1 MRFAI
6 KIEAMN
12 GSEIVLNMLDAL
24 LTRAEEAIHEL
35 EIVDADLLEN
45 SAWYDSC
52 RMTRRTMLEKS
63 AGAMLHQTPR
73 TRGPHLRRI
82 YVNDEKTASYARKI
96 AHTPL
101 SVLVE
106 NSESDGALVKSALRV
121 FATQAAWDLCFGSGA
136 RQRPTAFSIE
146 SRGGHGELEKLL
158 AKRLEEAAVLGL
170 EPRLIVIADSD
181 GEWPGDIK
189 KHVTKIRGKC
199 LAASVPCPPLNK
211 RTAENYIPDAVWK
224 AWAAERQ
231 YKSARPAVEALL
243 RLSYQQRDHL
253 KFDTPTKD
261 PWDSSKTEVNRLF
274 ADVST
279 ADQELLR
286 TANLKGSGPNS
297 IATIL
302 ETHETA
308 LTRAEFQIRDQA
320 GELESMVQCIEDEL

>member
-1 MRFAI
+1 
-6 KIEAMN
+6 MN
-12 GSEIVLNMLDAL
+12 GSEIVLNILDAL
-24 LTRAEEAIHEL
+24 LTRAEDDIHEL
-35 EIVDADLLEN
+35 EIDDADLLDN

-52 RMTRRTMLEKS
+52 RITRRMMLEKI
-63 AGAMLHQTPR
+63 AGSMLHHSPR

-82 YVNDEKTASYARKI
+82 YVTDEKTASYARNI

-121 FATQAAWDLCFGSGA
+121 FATPAAWDLCFGSGA
-136 RQRPTAFSIE
+136 KQRPPAFSIE

-158 AKRLEEAAVLGL
+158 AKRLEEAAGLGL

-189 KHVTKIRGKC
+189 KHVTKIRGLC
-199 LAASVPCPPLNK
+199 LEASVPCPPLNK
-211 RTAENYIPDAVWK
+211 RTAENYIPDAVWM

-231 YKSARPAVEALL
+231 YTNARPVVEALL
-243 RLSYQQRDHL
+243 RLSYRQRDHM
-253 KFDTPTKD
+253 KFDAPAKD
-261 PWDSSKTEVNRLF
+261 PWDSSKTDVKLLF
-274 ADVST
+274 TDVSP

-286 TANLKGSGPNS
+286 TANLKGSGPNG

-302 ETHETA
+302 ATHGSA
-308 LTRAEFQIRDQA
+308 LTRAEFQIRDHA
-320 GELESMVQCIEDEL
+320 GDLETMVQCIEDEL